1 MSEKTE
7 EAYQSLLEK
16 IDEKCQV
23 FLSKI
28 FEPGFIISDY
38 ETGFIAAVKKL
49 MPQVDQLGCNF
60 HYTQAVFRKNQ
71 IFGLIIAYRNNGPF
85 QLGFSQNFQPRIFIN
100 RPGDY
105 KFWQFK
111 SIWYMPKTEDF
122 LPKNRNFVNYVKKT
136 WIQKTGVFMWN
147 VYDRPQNLGTTNAW

>member
-85 QLGFSQNFQPRIFIN
+85 QLNFLKIFSLGFLSIDQVITNFDNLNQSGICRRLKIFFPKIEIL
-100 RPGDY
+100 
-105 KFWQFK
+105 
-111 SIWYMPKTEDF
+111 SIM
-122 LPKNRNFVNYVKKT
+122 
-136 WIQKTGVFMWN
+136 
-147 VYDRPQNLGTTNAW
+147 